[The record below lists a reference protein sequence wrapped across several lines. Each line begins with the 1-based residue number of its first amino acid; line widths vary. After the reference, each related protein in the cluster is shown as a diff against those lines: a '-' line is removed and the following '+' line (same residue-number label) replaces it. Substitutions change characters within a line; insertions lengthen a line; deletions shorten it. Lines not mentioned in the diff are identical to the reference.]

1 MKSRNSSI
9 ATFGDGILHAMPVRH
24 VAVLNDIHGN
34 LPALESVLADLD
46 TEPVDAIVC
55 GGDVLWGPYQSE
67 CLALLRSRDARFLTG
82 NSERDV
88 LAAIDDQYA
97 WCAARL
103 SDEERQFVAAWP
115 ATINLE
121 IERLGR
127 VLFCH
132 GSPRSDEEMLTILTP
147 EPAAAEALAG
157 VDADLVVIGHTH
169 HQFDRQIGTR
179 RLVNAGS
186 VGLPYEGEAG
196 AYWALLGPDVTFRQS
211 HYDVAA
217 AAERLR
223 ASGMPGFDDL
233 LPESLLQPVPRD
245 EVAAHFERQAGR
257 EPPKNVR
264 HS

>member
-1 MKSRNSSI
+1 
-9 ATFGDGILHAMPVRH
+9 MPMRH
-24 VAVLNDIHGN
+24 VAVLNDVHGN
-34 LPALESVLADLD
+34 LPALESVLADLEK
-46 TEPVDAIVC
+46 EPVDAIVC

-67 CLALLRSRDARFLTG
+67 CLALLRSSGARFLTG

-88 LAAIDDQYA
+88 LAAIDDQHA

-103 SDEERQFVAAWP
+103 SREERQFVAAWP
-115 ATINLE
+115 ATIELE
-121 IERLGR
+121 IDRLGR

-147 EPAAAEALAG
+147 ESAAAEALAG

-169 HQFDRQIGTR
+169 HQFDRRIGSL

-196 AYWALLGPDVTFRQS
+196 AYWALLGPDVTFRHS
-211 HYDVAA
+211 HYEIAA
-217 AAERLR
+217 AAKYLR
-223 ASGMPGFDDL
+223 AGGMPGFDDL
-233 LPESLLQPVPRD
+233 LPESLLRPVPRD

-257 EPPKNVR
+257 NL
-264 HS
+264 